1 MKWMLAA
8 LFLLGA
14 ALVVW
19 GPAPGVQS
27 AERDRRAAGGH
38 PILPM
43 SFAHGDHG
51 AIPCTTCHHNFVDE
65 NRGRSCIDCH
75 LTDARV
81 APLFEEQFH
90 DLCRSCHVGEHAAG
104 RISGPTRRCIS
115 CHVADNRF

>member
-14 ALVVW
+14 GLVVW

-27 AERDRRAAGGH
+27 AERDRRAGDAH
-38 PILPM
+38 LILPM

-51 AIPCTTCHHNFVDE
+51 PIPCTACHHNFVDK

-90 DLCRSCHVGEHAAG
+90 SLCRSCHVEEHAAG
-104 RISGPTRRCIS
+104 RTSGPTRRCIS